1 MFRFLRSVS
10 HVIISTQKYILTR
23 VSGHDKRVT
32 WPYIFSYYHRSKI
45 KQKLR
50 EKLKHQGL
58 SGIFQIPPSLPPT
71 RTLFPL
77 SVCLDSI
84 VDSPWILYLSK
95 LNSQNQLFK
104 DISRSNTNN
113 TKTFTKFHI
122 WGAGHSV
129 ITQMNCQHS
138 VVFYF
143 SLPYDIL
150 LSPPWWWSIFIG
162 VSGHVHTQNFM
173 RVNETSGFGRCVDLW
188 NFVILL
194 SVAPHLCL
202 LFFSRIDISLHFF
215 FPSFSFL
222 LFSF

>member
-1 MFRFLRSVS
+1 MPLTCFLTRKRPYLFCLFFSELQPFFSWFCGIGLALINKMNCTEVFVSFVRSVS

-32 WPYIFSYYHRSKI
+32 WPYIFRYYHRSKI

-84 VDSPWILYLSK
+84 VDSPSILYLSK
-95 LNSQNQLFK
+95 VNLQNQLFK
-104 DISRSNTNN
+104 DISRSNTNK

-122 WGAGHSV
+122 
-129 ITQMNCQHS
+129 
-138 VVFYF
+138 
-143 SLPYDIL
+143 
-150 LSPPWWWSIFIG
+150 
-162 VSGHVHTQNFM
+162 
-173 RVNETSGFGRCVDLW
+173 
-188 NFVILL
+188 
-194 SVAPHLCL
+194 
-202 LFFSRIDISLHFF
+202 
-215 FPSFSFL
+215 
-222 LFSF
+222 